1 MCVTGDAGAVGENG
15 GGACRRSGVADVIC
29 IIARSMSEINASEPF
44 RSGQI
49 LACSRACLRTSMS
62 CMPPPSDLPATGCT
76 SSSSRL
82 CARPPSAHTNAG
94 RPRAGARWLLR
105 SDHGAQL
112 LAYLCVHPEIFGC
125 EPPKPTSCARSSDVC
140 IATEDGFL
148 LAAFA
153 SATRK
158 PPAVTRLPSPIV
170 PPDRP
175 LRSSLSRTRA
185 TLGTPPAHIGLSSKS
200 PAPDWGRTPACVG
213 LPHCCAGG
221 PSSFSIHNTS
231 PPARSSLALSF
242 APPCCHPRR
251 TAPAHRIARCARSP
265 RTNACIK
272 FAPSI

>member
-1 MCVTGDAGAVGENG
+1 MERADVVESPTSFALLPDP
-15 GGACRRSGVADVIC
+15 CRRSTRQSLSEAGKFSPVLAPVY
-29 IIARSMSEINASEPF
+29 ARPCP
-44 RSGQI
+44 
-49 LACSRACLRTSMS
+49 ACRLLRIF
-62 CMPPPSDLPATGCT
+62 LPRGAPA
-76 SSSSRL
+76 RL

-105 SDHGAQL
+105 SDHAAQL

-158 PPAVTRLPSPIV
+158 PPALTRLPSPIV

-213 LPHCCAGG
+213 VPRCCAGG
-221 PSSFSIHNTS
+221 PQSFCLHNIS

-251 TAPAHRIARCARSP
+251 TAPAPRIARCARSP

-272 FAPSI
+272 FAPSICG